1 MQIRVIHPAR
11 LRELLNYLRARG
23 CIAYVDI
30 ENPDTIEA
38 LVPHL
43 SGTHELEQIGAL
55 VARWQSDNLDT
66 RIEITP
72 QAPRTSR
79 PVRQEPS

>member
-11 LRELLNYLRARG
+11 LRELLSYLRARG
-23 CIAYVDI
+23 CIAYVDV
-30 ENPDTIEA
+30 ENPDTIQA

-43 SGTHELEQIGAL
+43 SGPHELEQIGAL
-55 VARWQSDNLDT
+55 VARWQSENLDAHV
-66 RIEITP
+66 EITP
-72 QAPRTSR
+72 QAPRAGR